1 MSNVEKLNNILL
13 EIFPSLTVAD
23 LNDNLDKNNVDGW
36 DSVHQLSIVSSLED
50 TFDIMLDVED
60 ILKVDSYAHIK
71 EILVKNDVEL

>member
-23 LNDNLDKNNVDGW
+23 LNDSLDKNNVDGW

-60 ILKVDSYAHIK
+60 ILKVNSYAHIK
-71 EILVKNDVEL
+71 EVLIKNDVEL

>member
-60 ILKVDSYAHIK
+60 ILRADSYAHIK
-71 EILVKNDVEL
+71 EILIKNDIKL

>member
-13 EIFPSLTVAD
+13 EVFPFLTVAE
-23 LNDNLDKNNVDGW
+23 LNDNLDKNNVEGW

-71 EILVKNDVEL
+71 EILIKNDVEL

>member
-1 MSNVEKLNNILL
+1 MSDVEKLNNILL
-13 EIFPSLTVAD
+13 EVFPFLTVAE

-71 EILVKNDVEL
+71 EILIKNDVEL

>member
-50 TFDIMLDVED
+50 SFDIMLDVED

-71 EILVKNDVEL
+71 EILIKNDVEL

>member
-13 EIFPSLTVAD
+13 EIFPSLTVAE

-71 EILVKNDVEL
+71 EILIKNAVEL

>member
-13 EIFPSLTVAD
+13 EIFPSLTVTE

-71 EILVKNDVEL
+71 EILIKNDVEM

>member
-60 ILKVDSYAHIK
+60 ILRADSYAHIK
-71 EILVKNDVEL
+71 EILIKNDIEL

>member
-60 ILKVDSYAHIK
+60 ISKVDSYAHIK
-71 EILVKNDVEL
+71 EILIKNDVEL